1 MRRMAWGGIL
11 LAGITTIGCGG
22 GSDSP
27 ATSTTNASNPTPA
40 GGGGG
45 PVVQPPGGGG
55 GGPVAP
61 PGGGAPAGGNPVAG
75 GPAGGPPAAGG
86 GKPMGGGLPPPG
98 GNPYGSSGGPS
109 FGPPPD
115 GAVGGPGGGVPGAGT
130 LAGAPGAPVGSG
142 VPNYVGIVGALSEA
156 SSTSPLSFYEKAMLC
171 FQQGKDEEAFKYLYA
186 DAVTGSVKSKSLQ
199 MKWSAA
205 LKRPVA
211 AIRFGVAVQYTKPEK
226 YTGSVMAIGTK
237 FNAQGQPEGG
247 MGMGGGMMAPP
258 GGAGGNA
265 APVDNSP
272 KDPVANFEYYTG
284 EYGKRLLAKLNDG
297 IRGGQFGQFYKDAV
311 DFKPPTQPQI
321 NLTAFMGAPPPAAV
335 GAPGGGYGAPGG
347 GYGAPGGGYGA
358 PPGGGFGTGGSP
370 NPLGPGG
377 AGGGLPPQPGPA
389 SGGGGLPPQPGP
401 ATGGGGGPASGSA
414 GVGSFITLPK
424 SLSGRQHILAQQ
436 QDDGLNAGAPQIG
449 QGGPGKPGAGGP
461 GAGGPG
467 AGGPGLPGMGPGGM
481 GPGGMGPG
489 GAFGQQNTTATPVG
503 GVKYYGEDNQA
514 KVVEKAKADG
524 VDVLLFF
531 TVKVEGPNRRG
542 IGAENTTTC
551 RVINVQD
558 GSAMF
563 ETGRSLKA
571 TEASKTPDRIDA
583 AVNAVY
589 GWLTDGAT
597 GGKGPI
603 GKLAVVD
610 EMPAGVNAE
619 TVKGRVAK
627 LSTAGGEGLEVMQRL
642 AELRFYN
649 ARRILPL
656 TDLKVAYEA
665 ILGAEKGGK
674 LAMGSTN
681 DKRLVIDNWNAHF
694 EPALAA
700 APKVNNPVGAGA
712 FGAPP
717 GGVGGYGGP
726 GGGYGGP
733 GGYGPGAPGAGSG
746 TGGFGENGVPGSSP
760 PGAPGSSP
768 PGGAPGGAGFGAPPP
783 GVGGPPG
790 APGGLPGKGA
800 GT

>member
-1 MRRMAWGGIL
+1 
-11 LAGITTIGCGG
+11 
-22 GSDSP
+22 
-27 ATSTTNASNPTPA
+27 
-40 GGGGG
+40 
-45 PVVQPPGGGG
+45 
-55 GGPVAP
+55 
-61 PGGGAPAGGNPVAG
+61 
-75 GPAGGPPAAGG
+75 
-86 GKPMGGGLPPPG
+86 
-98 GNPYGSSGGPS
+98 
-109 FGPPPD
+109 
-115 GAVGGPGGGVPGAGT
+115 
-130 LAGAPGAPVGSG
+130 
-142 VPNYVGIVGALSEA
+142 
-156 SSTSPLSFYEKAMLC
+156 
-171 FQQGKDEEAFKYLYA
+171 
-186 DAVTGSVKSKSLQ
+186 

-205 LKRPVA
+205 RKRPVP
-211 AIRFGVAVQYTKPEK
+211 AIRFGVAVHYTKPEK

-284 EYGKRLLAKLNDG
+284 EYGKRLMAKLNDG

-335 GAPGGGYGAPGG
+335 GAPGGGYGAPGSS
-347 GYGAPGGGYGA
+347 YGAPGSSYGSPGGGYGT
-358 PPGGGFGTGGSP
+358 GGGSP
-370 NPLGPGG
+370 NPLAPG

-389 SGGGGLPPQPGP
+389 TGGGGGLPPQPGP
-401 ATGGGGGPASGSA
+401 ATGGGGGPGAGNA

-424 SLSGRQHILAQQ
+424 SVSGRQHILAQQ

-461 GAGGPG
+461 GASGPG

-481 GPGGMGPG
+481 GPGG
-489 GAFGQQNTTATPVG
+489 AFGQQNNTAKPVG
-503 GVKYYGEDNQA
+503 GVKYYGTGTQA
-514 KVVEKAKADG
+514 EITDKAKADG

-542 IGAENTTTC
+542 IGADNTTTC
-551 RVINVQD
+551 RVVNVQD
-558 GSAMF
+558 GSPMF

-597 GGKGPI
+597 GAKGPL
-603 GKLAVVD
+603 GKLAVAD
-610 EMPAGVNAE
+610 EMPAGVNAD

-681 DKRLVIDNWNAHF
+681 DKRMVIDNWNAHF
-694 EPALAA
+694 EPALAPA
-700 APKVNNPVGAGA
+700 AKPTNTVGAGA

-733 GGYGPGAPGAGSG
+733 GSYSPGAGSG
-746 TGGFGENGVPGSSP
+746 TGGFGESDVPGNSP
-760 PGAPGSSP
+760 PGAPGGSSP
-768 PGGAPGGAGFGAPPP
+768 GGGFGAPPP

-800 GT
+800 GS